1 MRAIVGARA
10 IEKRGIPCSG
20 MTDQGLTTE
29 FDPLPNPAPAVP
41 GVGDSLAA
49 SDAVVREALSVI
61 DHALGQIMSR
71 ELMSSGE
78 VADVLLDVRTL
89 LTAKPVEP
97 V

>member
-1 MRAIVGARA
+1 MQAIVGARA
-10 IEKRGIPCSG
+10 IGKRGIPYSG
-20 MTDQGLTTE
+20 MTDQDLTTP
-29 FDPLPNPAPAVP
+29 FDPITGAPRTAGVNDAQGASEAVI
-41 GVGDSLAA
+41 
-49 SDAVVREALSVI
+49 REALSVI
-61 DHALGQIMSR
+61 DQALGQIMSR

>member
-1 MRAIVGARA
+1 
-10 IEKRGIPCSG
+10 
-20 MTDQGLTTE
+20 MTDQDLTTE
-29 FDPLPNPAPAVP
+29 FDPLRGAARAV
-41 GVGDSLAA
+41 GVSDSLVA
-49 SDAVVREALSVI
+49 SDAVIREALSVI
-61 DHALGQIMSR
+61 DQALGQIMSR

>member
-1 MRAIVGARA
+1 
-10 IEKRGIPCSG
+10 

-29 FDPLPNPAPAVP
+29 FDPLPNAARAVH
-41 GVGDSLAA
+41 GMGDSMAA

-61 DHALGQIMSR
+61 DQALGQIMSR

>member
-1 MRAIVGARA
+1 M
-10 IEKRGIPCSG
+10 
-20 MTDQGLTTE
+20 
-29 FDPLPNPAPAVP
+29 P
-41 GVGDSLAA
+41 GVGDSVAA
-49 SDAVVREALSVI
+49 SDAVIREALSVI
-61 DHALGQIMSR
+61 DQALGQIMSR

>member
-1 MRAIVGARA
+1 
-10 IEKRGIPCSG
+10 
-20 MTDQGLTTE
+20 MTDQDLITQ
-29 FDPLPNPAPAVP
+29 FDPLTGAPRIV
-41 GVGDSLAA
+41 VGLSDALGA
-49 SDAVVREALSVI
+49 SDAVIREALSVI
-61 DHALGQIMSR
+61 DQALGQIMSR

>member
-1 MRAIVGARA
+1 
-10 IEKRGIPCSG
+10 
-20 MTDQGLTTE
+20 MTDQDLTTE
-29 FDPLPNPAPAVP
+29 FDRLRGATRAE
-41 GVGDSLAA
+41 GVSDALGA
-49 SDAVVREALSVI
+49 SDAVIREALSVI
-61 DHALGQIMSR
+61 DQALGQIMSR

>member
-1 MRAIVGARA
+1 
-10 IEKRGIPCSG
+10 
-20 MTDQGLTTE
+20 MTDQDLTTE
-29 FDPLPNPAPAVP
+29 FDPLAGAARAV
-41 GVGDSLAA
+41 GVSDALGA
-49 SDAVVREALSVI
+49 SDAVIREALSVI
-61 DHALGQIMSR
+61 DQALGQIMSR

>member
-1 MRAIVGARA
+1 
-10 IEKRGIPCSG
+10 
-20 MTDQGLTTE
+20 MTDQDLSTE
-29 FDPLPNPAPAVP
+29 FDPVRDAARAV
-41 GVGDSLAA
+41 GVSDSLGA
-49 SDAVVREALSVI
+49 SDAVIREALSVI
-61 DHALGQIMSR
+61 DQALGQIMSR

>member
-1 MRAIVGARA
+1 
-10 IEKRGIPCSG
+10 
-20 MTDQGLTTE
+20 MTDQDLTMQ
-29 FDPLPNPAPAVP
+29 FDPLPGTAR
-41 GVGDSLAA
+41 GVVGESDSLGA
-49 SDAVVREALSVI
+49 SDAVIREALTVI
-61 DHALGQIMSR
+61 DQALGQIMSR

>member
-1 MRAIVGARA
+1 
-10 IEKRGIPCSG
+10 
-20 MTDQGLTTE
+20 MTDSDLTTE
-29 FDPLPNPAPAVP
+29 FDPLRSTARAV
-41 GVGDSLAA
+41 GVSDALGA
-49 SDAVVREALSVI
+49 SDAVIREALSVI
-61 DHALGQIMSR
+61 DQALGQIMSR

>member
-1 MRAIVGARA
+1 
-10 IEKRGIPCSG
+10 
-20 MTDQGLTTE
+20 MTDQDLTMQ
-29 FDPLPNPAPAVP
+29 FDPLPGAAR
-41 GVGDSLAA
+41 GVVGESDSLGA
-49 SDAVVREALSVI
+49 SDAVIREALTVI
-61 DHALGQIMSR
+61 DQALGQIMSR

>member
-1 MRAIVGARA
+1 
-10 IEKRGIPCSG
+10 
-20 MTDQGLTTE
+20 MTDQDLTTQ
-29 FDPLPNPAPAVP
+29 FDPLTGAPRAVVDVSDAL
-41 GVGDSLAA
+41 GA
-49 SDAVVREALSVI
+49 SDAVIREALSVI
-61 DHALGQIMSR
+61 DLALGQIMSR

>member
-1 MRAIVGARA
+1 
-10 IEKRGIPCSG
+10 
-20 MTDQGLTTE
+20 MTDQDVTTP
-29 FDPLPNPAPAVP
+29 FDPLTGAPRS
-41 GVGDSLAA
+41 VGENDAHGA
-49 SDAVVREALSVI
+49 SDAVIREALSVI
-61 DHALGQIMSR
+61 DQTLGQIMTR

>member
-1 MRAIVGARA
+1 
-10 IEKRGIPCSG
+10 
-20 MTDQGLTTE
+20 MTDQDLTTG
-29 FDPLPNPAPAVP
+29 FDPLAGAARAV
-41 GVGDSLAA
+41 GVSDSVAA
-49 SDAVVREALSVI
+49 SDAVIREALSVI
-61 DHALGQIMSR
+61 DQALGQIMSR

>member
-1 MRAIVGARA
+1 M
-10 IEKRGIPCSG
+10 
-20 MTDQGLTTE
+20 Q
-29 FDPLPNPAPAVP
+29 FDPLPGAARGAV
-41 GVGDSLAA
+41 GVSDSLGA
-49 SDAVVREALSVI
+49 SDAVIREALSVI
-61 DHALGQIMSR
+61 DQALGQIMSR

>member
-1 MRAIVGARA
+1 MI
-10 IEKRGIPCSG
+10 
-20 MTDQGLTTE
+20 DQ
-29 FDPLPNPAPAVP
+29 
-41 GVGDSLAA
+41 
-49 SDAVVREALSVI
+49 
-61 DHALGQIMSR
+61 ALGQIMSR

>member
-1 MRAIVGARA
+1 
-10 IEKRGIPCSG
+10 
-20 MTDQGLTTE
+20 MTDSDLTTE
-29 FDPLPNPAPAVP
+29 FDPLRSAARAV
-41 GVGDSLAA
+41 GVSDALGA
-49 SDAVVREALSVI
+49 SDAVIREALSVI
-61 DHALGQIMSR
+61 DQALGQIMSR